1 LRGARFDRE
10 PGRRPARDRL
20 AEEPAAVGEVE
31 VRLRDGVRPSNR
43 DRDAEDGGYLGRDA
57 GHRAAAVGVDVERAA
72 VGGRKREADRR
83 RVVGRDASRR
93 ERLFDGQAL
102 VERGRPAGKQELVG
116 EEPRADDGGP
126 EQEDRPLEAHGE
138 GGQHDGGRSDRP
150 GTARGVH
157 TAVEVGGMIESFPP
171 RCEAEPL

>member
-1 LRGARFDRE
+1 M
-10 PGRRPARDRL
+10 
-20 AEEPAAVGEVE
+20 EEAAAVGEVE
-31 VRLRDGVRPSNR
+31 FRLRDRVTTSDR
-43 DRDAEDGGYLGRDA
+43 DGDAEDGGCLGHAAGERGRRRALVGRDA
-57 GHRAAAVGVDVERAA
+57 GHWATAVGVNVERAA
-72 VGGRKREADRR
+72 VGGGQRESDRR
-83 RVVGRDASRR
+83 RVVGRDASGR
-93 ERLFDGQAL
+93 ERLVDGQAL

-157 TAVEVGGMIESFPP
+157 TAVQVGGMVESFPP